1 MATSNLKI
9 EQTPVADLKPAP
21 YNPRTINKKE
31 FAGLVKSL
39 EVFGFVDP
47 IIANRATGHIVGG
60 HMRLE
65 AWKSLGNTEAP
76 VIWVDLDDKAERK
89 LNVILNSQAI
99 SGRYDE
105 VKLAE
110 VLEDFKLDDDY
121 SALRLD
127 KLDPYHNT
135 RPPREYIAEC
145 PHCLTSVKGVVEDGN
160 LELKE
165 IDD

>member
-1 MATSNLKI
+1 MSDYTI
-9 EQTPVADLKPAP
+9 EQTPIKDLKEAP

-31 FAGLVKSL
+31 FAGLIKSL

-47 IIANRATGHIVGG
+47 VIANRTTGHIVGG
-60 HMRLE
+60 HMRVE
-65 AWKSLGNTEAP
+65 AWKALGNDTVP

-110 VLEDFKLDDDY
+110 VLQNFKTDDDY
-121 SALRLD
+121 TALRLD

-145 PHCLTSVKGVVEDGN
+145 PHCLNSVKGIVSDGT
-160 LELKE
+160 LELVE
-165 IDD
+165 LEQ